1 MRFLVFALLVMLV
14 SSCSATTNKRALMAE
29 KYNQEQ
35 QRQLG
40 ENEKGK
46 FEYSGSSSVN
56 NHHHIPRQDFN
67 NYINGG
73 NPNKGGNDDSGG
85 N

>member
-1 MRFLVFALLVMLV
+1 MV
-14 SSCSATTNKRALMAE
+14 E
-29 KYNQEQ
+29 KYKQEQ
-35 QRQLG
+35 QRQLE
-40 ENEKGK
+40 ENDKEKFK
-46 FEYSGSSSVN
+46 YSGSSSSTSN

-73 NPNKGGNDDSGG
+73 NSDKGENDDSGG